1 MLVDH
6 LRSSQNTAER
16 SASTQPHLNDVRLR
30 EVNELAQSMLTNHP
44 AMPID
49 DVETVLAWDQELQLM
64 RQALEELNTL
74 EKKVVRAVYDFSLRD
89 DNAAQLAL
97 REGIHRSSV
106 SRRHKSVLGKLRDI
120 MRRLRGHTI
129 ETSDPKD

>member
-1 MLVDH
+1 
-6 LRSSQNTAER
+6 
-16 SASTQPHLNDVRLR
+16 
-30 EVNELAQSMLTNHP
+30 
-44 AMPID
+44 MPID

-74 EKKVVRAVYDFSLRD
+74 EKKVVRSVYDFSLRD